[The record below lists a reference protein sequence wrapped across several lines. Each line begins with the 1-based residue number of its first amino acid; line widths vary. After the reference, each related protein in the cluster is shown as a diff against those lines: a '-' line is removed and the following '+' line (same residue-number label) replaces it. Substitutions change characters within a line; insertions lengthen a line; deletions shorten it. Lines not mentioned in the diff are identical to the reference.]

1 MAEPFG
7 ARGLL
12 KQYADGVEAASAISA
27 RGGSAW
33 CEDGGQSTTRL
44 GGDQSRRAAAPQPS
58 PECSHVSGRPWAR
71 WVADSVKRC
80 WRGSRHGISGT
91 SRIVAVFRSQ
101 AGRRIAS
108 AVYAP
113 V

>member
-1 MAEPFG
+1 MSIRSSSTRKAPDEKHRPALRLGSARRGGADPMAEPFG

-80 WRGSRHGISGT
+80 
-91 SRIVAVFRSQ
+91 
-101 AGRRIAS
+101 
-108 AVYAP
+108 
-113 V
+113 